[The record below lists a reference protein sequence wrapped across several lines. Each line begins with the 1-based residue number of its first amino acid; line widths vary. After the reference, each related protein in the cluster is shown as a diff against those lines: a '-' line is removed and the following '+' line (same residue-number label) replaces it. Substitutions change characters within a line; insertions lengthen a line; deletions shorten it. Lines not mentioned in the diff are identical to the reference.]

1 MEFCQCSPIFDAME
15 NFMFK
20 EFISKILSYKKVAVF
35 SHLRPDGDCLGS
47 QIALSLW
54 LQKNGV
60 EVTAFNEDDVPGNM
74 GWLEAFFPISKPS
87 KDKLQD
93 FDAFVVVD
101 GNALHRF
108 GEAAESLKD
117 IGKPI
122 FMIDHHPDPDDIFE
136 ESVSVVSASSTCEL
150 VYQLYAEH
158 NADQIDE
165 HAAKAMYLGLVTDTG
180 SFQFDSV
187 KPATMHAAA
196 DLLERGQFTP
206 NEIAERIYASRPLR
220 QLKLLSMALE
230 TIELHEDGVI
240 STIRITQEMFNKT
253 NCTNEDTEGFVQY
266 PLSIEGVKA
275 CVLFREDGDRIKL
288 SLRSQS
294 DDIDVNKW
302 ARSFNGGG
310 HQKAAG
316 AWHEGPLD
324 KAIKEVIS
332 AGREQL

>member
-20 EFISKILSYKKVAVF
+20 NFISKILSYQKVAVF

-47 QIALSLW
+47 QVALSLW
-54 LQKNGV
+54 LQKNGI

-74 GWLEAFFPISKPS
+74 EWLEGFFPISKPS
-87 KDKLQD
+87 KDKLD
-93 FDAFVVVD
+93 EFDAFIVVD

-108 GEAAESLKD
+108 GVAAESLKD
-117 IGKPI
+117 LEKPI

-136 ESVSVVSASSTCEL
+136 EFVSKVSASSTCEL
-150 VYQLYAEH
+150 IYHLYAEH
-158 NADQIDE
+158 DVNQIDE

-187 KPATMHAAA
+187 KPGTMHAAA
-196 DLLERGQFTP
+196 DLLKRGEFTP
-206 NEIAERIYASRPLR
+206 NEITERIYASRPLR
-220 QLKLLSMALE
+220 QLKLLSMALD
-230 TIELHEDGVI
+230 TIELHANGLI
-240 STIRITQEMFNKT
+240 STICITRKMFT
-253 NCTNEDTEGFVQY
+253 ETGCTSEDTEGFVQY
-266 PLSIEGVKA
+266 PLSVEGVKA
-275 CVLFREDGDRIKL
+275 CVLFREDGDRVKL

-316 AWHEGPLD
+316 AWHEGPLK
-324 KAIKEVIS
+324 KALNDVIS
-332 AGREQL
+332 AGIEQL

>member
-1 MEFCQCSPIFDAME
+1 MEFCQCSPIFEAME

-20 EFISKILSYKKVAVF
+20 DFISKILTYQKVAVF
-35 SHLRPDGDCLGS
+35 SHMRPDGDCLGS

-54 LQKNGV
+54 LQKNGI

-74 GWLEAFFPISKPS
+74 KWLEDFFPISKPIRN
-87 KDKLQD
+87 DLQD
-93 FDAFVVVD
+93 FDAFVLVD

-108 GEAAESLKD
+108 GEAAESLKNM
-117 IGKPI
+117 GKPL
-122 FMIDHHPDPDDIFE
+122 FMVDHHPDPDDIFE
-136 ESVSVVSASSTCEL
+136 EFVSVVSASSTCEL
-150 VYQLYAEH
+150 IYQLYAEH

-187 KPATMHAAA
+187 KPATMYAAA
-196 DLLERGQFTP
+196 DLLKRGKFTP
-206 NEIAERIYASRPLR
+206 NEITERIYASRPLR
-220 QLKLLSMALE
+220 QLKLLSMALD
-230 TIELHEDGVI
+230 TIELHANGLI
-240 STIRITQEMFNKT
+240 STICITQQMFAET
-253 NCTNEDTEGFVQY
+253 GCTSEDTEGFVQY
-266 PLSIEGVKA
+266 PLSVEGVKT

-316 AWHEGPLD
+316 AWHEGPLK
-324 KAIKEVIS
+324 KAIKDVIS
-332 AGREQL
+332 VGKEQL

>member
-1 MEFCQCSPIFDAME
+1 
-15 NFMFK
+15 MFK
-20 EFISKILSYKKVAVF
+20 DFISEILTHKKVAVF

-47 QIALSLW
+47 QVALSLW

-60 EVTAFNEDDVPGNM
+60 EVTAFNEHDIPENM
-74 GWLEAFFPISKPS
+74 KWLEKFFPISKPS
-87 KDKLQD
+87 QDQLQN
-93 FDAFVVVD
+93 FDAFAVVD

-108 GEAAESLKD
+108 GELAESLESA
-117 IGKPI
+117 GKPI

-136 ESVSVVSASSTCEL
+136 EFVSVVSASSTCEL
-150 VYQLYAEH
+150 IYKLYAEH
-158 NADQIDE
+158 DAEQIDE
-165 HAAKAMYLGLVTDTG
+165 EAAKAMYLGLVTDTG

-196 DLLERGQFTP
+196 DLLERGNFTP
-206 NEIAERIYASRPLR
+206 NEITERIYASRPLR
-220 QLKLLSMALE
+220 QLKLLSLALE
-230 TIELHEDGVI
+230 TIQLHANGQV
-240 STIRITQEMFNKT
+240 STIAITQEMFDKT
-253 NCTNEDTEGFVQY
+253 GCTNEDTEGFVQY

-294 DDIDVNKW
+294 DIDVNKW
-302 ARSFNGGG
+302 ARKFNGGG

-324 KAIKEVIS
+324 KAIKEVIG
-332 AGREQL
+332 AGTEQL

>member
-20 EFISKILSYKKVAVF
+20 QFISKILTHRKVAVF

-47 QIALSLW
+47 QVALCLW
-54 LQKNGV
+54 LQKNGIDAA
-60 EVTAFNEDDVPGNM
+60 AFNEDDIPGNM
-74 GWLEAFFPISKPS
+74 SWLQNFFPISKPA
-87 KDKLQD
+87 KDKLKD

-108 GEAAESLKD
+108 GEIAESMGDL
-117 IGKPI
+117 GKPI
-122 FMIDHHPDPDDIFE
+122 FMIDHHPDPDTVFE
-136 ESVSVVSASSTCEL
+136 EFVSVVSASSTCEL
-150 VYQLYAEH
+150 IYRLYEEH
-158 NADQIDE
+158 DASQINE
-165 HAAKAMYLGLVTDTG
+165 PAAKAMYLGLVTDTG

-187 KPATMHAAA
+187 KPATMHAAST
-196 DLLERGQFTP
+196 LLERGNFTP
-206 NEIAERIYASRPLR
+206 NEITERIYASRPLR
-220 QLKLLSMALE
+220 QLKLLSLALD
-230 TIELHEDGVI
+230 TIKLHANGVI
-240 STIRITQEMFNKT
+240 STICITREMFETT

-266 PLSIEGVKA
+266 PLSVEGVKA

-302 ARSFNGGG
+302 ARKFNGGG

-316 AWHEGPLD
+316 AWHEGPLE
-324 KAIKEVIS
+324 KAMKDVLSEGS
-332 AGREQL
+332 EQL